1 MTKTTKQKNT
11 MMNTISRHIIIY
23 ILCLSVFLFFLSSC
37 NTKTET
43 KEKTQENLPALYK
56 FDATRMVNKVLDS
69 TGIQINLFD
78 FDENGKFAI
87 YKNDFIRKYNI
98 QIKSKKYFLS
108 DDCDSLE
115 PNIEAR
121 IGKCWFL
128 EFIQIDSIS
137 EETYR
142 LHFAVPYKERG
153 GYYDFNINDYTIVD
167 STKVHYKA
175 SFNTVRYI
183 LWNDDEKQ
191 KSEKVYEYYHP
202 QKQDT
207 FFLKVLP
214 VEIAFSYPF
223 IDFVCNYFEGQNYIR
238 INPHLY
244 LDSDTIVISM
254 GAEIHDNN
262 YVSDNSFKNTSMC
275 FSIKDII
282 IMLLNNDILY
292 SSVTRCLPYTPIKSH
307 PQKNIEKYKELVA
320 FISPE
325 KIEFWPIRNGNNC
338 SYYIDPIV
346 YKYIYKT
353 CKLLIPLFD

>member
-1 MTKTTKQKNT
+1 MTKTTKQKKT
-11 MMNTISRHIIIY
+11 MKKKVSSQIINY
-23 ILCLSVFLFFLSSC
+23 ILCLSAFLSSLSSC
-37 NTKTET
+37 NTETEI
-43 KEKTQENLPALYK
+43 KERNQESLPAIYK
-56 FDATRMVNKVLDS
+56 LDATRMVNKVLDS
-69 TGIQINLFD
+69 THIARLSGFD
-78 FDENGKFAI
+78 KDGRCAI
-87 YKNDFIRKYNI
+87 YKNDFIKKYNI
-98 QIKSKKYFLS
+98 QITSKHYFLS
-108 DDCDSLE
+108 EDCDSLE

-121 IGKCWFL
+121 VGKCWFL

-137 EETYR
+137 ENIYR

-167 STKVHYKA
+167 STKVYYKA
-175 SFNTVRYI
+175 SSNTCRYV

-191 KSEKVYEYYHP
+191 KSKKLYESYVP
-202 QKQDT
+202 QIQDT
-207 FFLKVLP
+207 FYLKVLP
-214 VEIAFSYPF
+214 VEIPFSNPY
-223 IDFVCNYFEGQNYIR
+223 IDFVCNYFEGQKYIT
-238 INPHLY
+238 INPHQY
-244 LDSDTIVISM
+244 LDSDTIVLWM
-254 GAEIHDNN
+254 GAEAPDSKS
-262 YVSDNSFKNTSMC
+262 VSDNSLKKTTLC